1 MNLKISRGESV
12 GIVGESGSGKTTLA
26 NVIACHYRPEEGKVL
41 VNDIPAK
48 EFGNLRR
55 KIILVETNEFIF
67 PGTVREN
74 VTLWEEFDE
83 EELREAV
90 SIAKVNLPLD
100 EKIGPSYREVSLGER
115 QRIALARALIRKPE
129 VLILDEALS
138 GVDPDVEAEII
149 GEIKARG
156 ITLVAISHRPST
168 TKLVDRLV
176 LVEKGRVREV
186 GG

>member
-1 MNLKISRGESV
+1 MRPSTWRGGRSLERELTRVESIELKNVSYGTILKNVNLKISRGGESV
-12 GIVGESGSGKTTLA
+12 GIVGGESGSGKTTLA
-26 NVIACHYRPEEGKVL
+26 NVIACHYRPEEGEVL

-129 VLILDEALS
+129 VLILDEAFGS
-138 GVDPDVEAEII
+138 
-149 GEIKARG
+149 
-156 ITLVAISHRPST
+156 
-168 TKLVDRLV
+168 
-176 LVEKGRVREV
+176 
-186 GG
+186 